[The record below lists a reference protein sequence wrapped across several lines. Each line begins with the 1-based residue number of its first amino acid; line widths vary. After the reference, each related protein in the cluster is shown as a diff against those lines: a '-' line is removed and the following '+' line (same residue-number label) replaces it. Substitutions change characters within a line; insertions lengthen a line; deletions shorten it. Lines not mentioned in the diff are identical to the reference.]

1 MRKKIMFSVSI
12 LLVALSLNLGFET
25 VAQTQRNPV
34 LEEFT
39 GTWCPWCP
47 CGHTTM
53 AQILQTIPNAIM
65 IGYHGPANGSDPY
78 SFFPGNGVI
87 GMLSPP
93 FWPSATIDRTGAP
106 DSRDF
111 WTGQMT
117 ARNNVPATVGITL
130 QRTYNPTTRELNAAV
145 NVTALENLTGNYSM
159 TLILL
164 EDGLI
169 NSQAGNGS
177 CPGGSNYVHNH
188 VVRSMINGA
197 TGEDLNGGN
206 PWNTGE
212 TITKNIQNIL
222 PSEVI
227 PDNCRLVVL
236 VHKTQTPL
244 YNAEI
249 QQAIQLQLLDPNYTA
264 TMTTTDGYYFGE
276 SSNTAIYT
284 AYIKNTGL
292 LADTYNISL
301 DFDGPGGWTNTF
313 TTVNGTFNLGETD
326 TVTVN
331 PGDSISVQIS
341 VNANSINGYGK
352 TDAKFYS
359 LNGSYGIVKFKF
371 TTFGLEILVVDDD
384 GGMNYEEYIVDEL
397 NTLGSEYGV
406 IPSDFIP
413 SNTGILNTF
422 NTFVWNTAITEP
434 GISADEMNSLKI
446 FLDNGGNL
454 YLNGVDLA
462 YQMAD
467 PTSPF
472 YSTET
477 NNFFT
482 DYLHSSYI
490 LREHTATIA
499 VGIDSD
505 PITDSL
511 AMMRLVGGTGANTIN
526 PSEGHYVNQI
536 EAGDASAANILSL
549 WLKPDE
555 YSAIRTVHGSTG
567 KVVLTAFGFETIAL
581 DEIRALFAERLIN
594 WLSIPVGVEQTDP
607 TMMPVSFNLSQNFPN
622 PFNPSTI
629 IKYAVPEESP
639 VSIKVFDLTGREV
652 VTLVNE
658 VKQPGTYELT
668 FDAKKYASGVYIYQ
682 MISGDFV
689 QVKKMSLL
697 K

>member
-1 MRKKIMFSVSI
+1 MFSTSI
-12 LLVALSLNLGFET
+12 ILAVLFLNLSNDAL
-25 VAQTQRNPV
+25 AQTQRNPV

-53 AQILQTIPNAIM
+53 EQILQTIPNAIM

-87 GMLSPP
+87 SMLSPP
-93 FWPSATIDRTGAP
+93 FWPSGTVDRTGAP
-106 DSRDF
+106 GDQNL

-117 ARNNVPATVGITL
+117 TRNSVPATVGITL

-169 NSQAGNGS
+169 SPQAGNGT
-177 CPGGSNYVHNH
+177 CPGGNDYVHNH

-206 PWNTGE
+206 PWNTGV

-222 PSEVI
+222 SSEIV
-227 PDNCRLVVL
+227 PDSCHLVVL
-236 VHKTQTPL
+236 VHETQTPL
-244 YNAEI
+244 YNSEI
-249 QQAIQLQLLDPNYTA
+249 QQAIELQLLDPNYTA
-264 TMTTTDGYYFGE
+264 TMTTTDEYYFGE
-276 SSNTAIYT
+276 SSNTALYS
-284 AYIKNTGL
+284 AYVKNTGL
-292 LADTYNISL
+292 LTDTYNISL
-301 DFDGPGGWTNTF
+301 DFDGPSGWTKTF
-313 TTVNGTFNLGETD
+313 TTINGTFNLGETD

-331 PGDSISVQIS
+331 PGDSITVQVS
-341 VNANSINGYGK
+341 VNANSINGYGI
-352 TDAKFYS
+352 TDVKFYS
-359 LNGSYGIVKFKF
+359 LNGSYGIVKFKL
-371 TTFGLEILVVDDD
+371 TTFGLDILVVDDD
-384 GGMNYEEYIVDEL
+384 GGMGYEEYIVNEL
-397 NTLGSEYGV
+397 ITLGSEYGV

-413 SNTGILNTF
+413 SNINNINTF
-422 NTFVWNTAITEP
+422 NTFVWNTALTEP
-434 GISADEMNSLKI
+434 GIAIDEMNSLKT

-454 YLNGVDLA
+454 YLNGTDVA
-462 YQMAD
+462 YQLAD

-477 NNFFT
+477 SNFFT
-482 DYLHSSYI
+482 NYLHAAYI

-499 VGIDSD
+499 LGIDGD

-526 PSEGHYVNQI
+526 PSDGHYVNQV
-536 EAGDASAANILSL
+536 EAADVNAANILSL

-555 YSAIRTVHGSTG
+555 HPAIRAFHGST
-567 KVVLTAFGFETIAL
+567 KVVFTAFGFETIAL
-581 DEIRALFAERLIN
+581 DELRTSFAERVID
-594 WLSIPVGVEQTDP
+594 WLSLPVGITESDP
-607 TMMPVSFNLSQNFPN
+607 IRPESFELSQNYPN

-629 IKYAVPEESP
+629 IKYAIPEESP
-639 VSIKVFDLTGREV
+639 VIIKVFDLTGREV
-652 VTLVNE
+652 ATLVDE
-658 VKQPGTYELT
+658 VKQPGIYELT
-668 FDAKKYASGVYIYQ
+668 FDAEKYASGVYIYQ
-682 MISGDFV
+682 MISGGFV